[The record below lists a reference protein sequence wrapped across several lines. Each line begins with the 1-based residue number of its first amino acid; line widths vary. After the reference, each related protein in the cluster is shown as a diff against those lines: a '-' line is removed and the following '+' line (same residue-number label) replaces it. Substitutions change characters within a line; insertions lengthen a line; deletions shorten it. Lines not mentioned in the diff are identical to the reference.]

1 MSILPPLLA
10 MNTACWK
17 YADIEGEWEVVL
29 LGFWNV
35 CICGGDS
42 QHYNFVLYTV
52 SDDVFIITTCIVGE
66 SAVLHH

>member
-42 QHYNFVLYTV
+42 QHYNFVRILFLTK
-52 SDDVFIITTCIVGE
+52 SLL
-66 SAVLHH
+66 SQHVL